1 MPLLHACRHTGVEPV
16 ECLYVGDAA
25 RDVVAAQTAAMPAI
39 VALWGYLGSDD
50 QPESWGADALITSP
64 EAILD
69 LL

>member
-1 MPLLHACRHTGVEPV
+1 
-16 ECLYVGDAA
+16 
-25 RDVVAAQTAAMPAI
+25 MPAI